1 MGPPDGRVARLSPE
15 LALVDPQL
23 AAGARGALPDTGEAF
38 APGPR
43 DLRAAADEHAA
54 ALRRISR
61 VSELDELDRFPESS
75 PRLRVPKFAVAI
87 TTWGAALFLVADER
101 IYDWSTWPL

>member
-1 MGPPDGRVARLSPE
+1 MGPPDVRVARLSPE
-15 LALVDPQL
+15 LALVDPRL
-23 AAGARGALPDTGEAF
+23 AAGARRDLPDTGEAP
-38 APGPR
+38 AGR
-43 DLRAAADEHAA
+43 QDLRAAADEHAA

-75 PRLRVPKFAVAI
+75 PRLRVPRFAVAI
-87 TTWGAALFLVADER
+87 AAWGTALFLIADER

>member
-1 MGPPDGRVARLSPE
+1 MGPPNVRVARMSPE

-23 AAGARGALPDTGEAF
+23 AAGARRNLPDAGEAL
-38 APGPR
+38 APGR
-43 DLRAAADEHAA
+43 QDLRAAADEHAA

-61 VSELDELDRFPESS
+61 VSELDELDRFPEFV
-75 PRLRVPKFAVAI
+75 PRLRIPKFAVAM
-87 TTWGAALFLVADER
+87 TTWGTALFLLADER